1 MWRGALYLV
10 SSDETKYTKPLWSFK
25 PQATRYII
33 ETDGSLS
40 EVGFILFE
48 LTEDGEV
55 CLGGG
60 AADLTPFGFGKD
72 SSWQNTAEFIGAVV
86 GIIALARL
94 GINGEGV
101 KLRGDSKTALKWGRE
116 EKVSGAEAIN
126 AAIVMSTVCV
136 KFGIEINESEFLA
149 GVLNW
154 KADDLSRCLQK
165 GKSVREVMIEI
176 GYGDKPILELAED
189 KAAMRLLAACRPGLG
204 VESEAEFV
212 ELWSEIRDASN
223 ELRIN

>member
-1 MWRGALYLV
+1 MYLV
-10 SSDETKYTKPLWSFK
+10 SADETNYTKPLSSFR
-25 PQATRYII
+25 PRPAHYII

-48 LTEDGEV
+48 LTEGCEV

-60 AADLTPFGFGKD
+60 AADLTQFGFGKD
-72 SSWQNTAEFIGAVV
+72 SSFQNTAEFIGAVI

-94 GINGEGV
+94 GIKGEGV

-136 KFGIEINESEFLA
+136 KFGIDINESEFLA

-165 GKSVREVMIEI
+165 GRTVEEVMISI
-176 GYGDKPILELAED
+176 GYGDKPILD
-189 KAAMRLLAACRPGLG
+189 MTDDPAAMRLIEACRPGIG
-204 VESEAEFV
+204 VGSETEFRT
-212 ELWSEIRDASN
+212 LWAEIRDAAN
-223 ELRIN
+223 ELGVSE